1 MERDI
6 ALLCSFTATLFSPFF
21 DKTKDDRDKVIYGEI
36 FIDILRDVVFD
47 REPEDALEAMMHEQ
61 LKMFLGPVLITRR
74 EVLISLINRLTNAMP
89 DIEKCKALANDI
101 LINQWHLFKDTEE
114 LEHRMMLC
122 NLQSYMAAG
131 IPLMN
136 IEE

>member
-1 MERDI
+1 MERDL

-36 FIDILRDVVFD
+36 FIDILQDVVNN
-47 REPEDALEAMMHEQ
+47 REPEDALDAAMHEQ
-61 LKMFLGPVLITRR
+61 LKMFLGPVLTTRR
-74 EVLISLINRLTNAMP
+74 EVLINLINRLSAAMP
-89 DIEKCKALANDI
+89 DIEKCRALANELMID
-101 LINQWHLFKDTEE
+101 QWHLFKDSEE